1 MKIRNA
7 TVIILQVLAIG
18 FFFYYGNSHYPCE
31 NLKKI
36 FLKYDFNIK
45 IDTLYIDER
54 FLVIVGM
61 NPKNEIE
68 TFKEGDSFL
77 FHKKY
82 LFSKGD
88 TLIKKKGELFFE
100 LRKYGTEEHKIIDI
114 NCE

>member
-1 MKIRNA
+1 MKIR
-7 TVIILQVLAIG
+7 TITIIILQVLAIG
-18 FFFYYGNSHYPCE
+18 LFFYYSNSSYPCK

-36 FLKYDFNIK
+36 FLDYDFSLK
-45 IDTLYIDER
+45 IDTIYGDER
-54 FLVIVGM
+54 FLVIVGV
-61 NPKNEIE
+61 NPKSEIA

-100 LRKYGTEEHKIIDI
+100 LRKY
-114 NCE
+114 